1 MIGQWILV
9 AILWSIECHF
19 SFWRSLIAIYIDLR
33 ILEQAII
40 LFYKRSTSDDFTYT
54 SELFN
59 KNSYKTFVWITPIFL
74 ILFSLVI
81 DHMDGF
87 YCIET
92 FFLIQS
98 VEKDQ
103 RELDFIVLKHFF
115 NPIGAQRP
123 KRIMQTKQRVYRL
136 AKIFSSIL
144 KGIIFLGYI
153 VTGYL
158 VTKFVAMII
167 VKIKKR

>member
-1 MIGQWILV
+1 
-9 AILWSIECHF
+9 
-19 SFWRSLIAIYIDLR
+19 
-33 ILEQAII
+33 
-40 LFYKRSTSDDFTYT
+40 
-54 SELFN
+54 
-59 KNSYKTFVWITPIFL
+59 
-74 ILFSLVI
+74 
-81 DHMDGF
+81 MDGF